1 MDGVLA
7 SIYTKNF
14 PEAAAKPFLPYLEL
28 RYRIGLP
35 VDIGRNSL
43 LVDPWLFVEASPAVL
58 RPIGMGVAGLAE
70 MTNCMC
76 TSFVGNSLA
85 AAVGVTML
93 ARRAK

>member
-43 LVDPWLFVEASPAVL
+43 LVDPWLFVEASPAIL
-58 RPIGMGVAGLAE
+58 RPIGTG
-70 MTNCMC
+70 
-76 TSFVGNSLA
+76 S
-85 AAVGVTML
+85 
-93 ARRAK
+93 